1 MFGICSYL
9 ELLCKTDRRTAATL
23 NTAIR

>member
-9 ELLCKTDRRTAATL
+9 ELLCKTDRRTATTL